1 MNDLDIVHNKI
12 RCPYC
17 KDAYMQFDFVVPHDK
32 KNGQIELEIFM
43 SCEKTIEKL
52 CSGRMRINA
61 NAGRMETWES
71 LKKK

>member
-1 MNDLDIVHNKI
+1 
-12 RCPYC
+12 
-17 KDAYMQFDFVVPHDK
+17 MQFEFVVPHNI

-71 LKKK
+71 MKKK